1 VKTPFYFFEIK
12 YLKTHKSVAI
22 KCYIKYTI
30 RSILIEYNVI
40 IMFKC
45 VELMYKEVFNLYKC
59 AIILAAGEGKRM
71 NSNTPKVLHK
81 VCGKEMINH
90 VIDTIRSA
98 EIEMI
103 DVVIGKGAEK
113 VKEATE
119 DRNINYSLQEDQLG
133 TGHAV
138 MCAKEF
144 LRGHEGTVAIF
155 VGDGPLITEKTVR
168 ELLNYHE
175 KGEFKATILTSSMK
189 DPGKYG
195 RIIRNEFGDVEKI
208 VEFKDCTQVELSVQ
222 EINSGMYCFNIE
234 ELLNSL
240 DKLNNNNAQRE
251 YYLTDVIG
259 ILKSQGFKIGA
270 FDVPI
275 EEITAVNSKV
285 ELANAE
291 LIMRTRINRMHME
304 NGVTI
309 IDPNNAYIDSEVIIG
324 KDTIIYPGN
333 ILQGKTIIKE
343 NCVLY
348 QNNRISDSTI
358 QNGVSVQSSVIIESQ
373 VGEGT
378 TVGPYAYIRPESNI
392 GKHAR
397 IGDFVEIKKSTI
409 GDNTKVS
416 HLTYIGDAE
425 VGSGCN
431 FGCGTVVV
439 NYDGKS
445 KFKTIIGNNT
455 FIGCNT
461 NLVSPVK
468 VNDNAYIAAGSTI
481 TNEVP
486 KNALAIARARQ
497 RNIEN
502 WVIKSGHI
510 K

>member
-1 VKTPFYFFEIK
+1 
-12 YLKTHKSVAI
+12 
-22 KCYIKYTI
+22 
-30 RSILIEYNVI
+30 
-40 IMFKC
+40 MFKY
-45 VELMYKEVFNLYKC
+45 VELLYKEVFDLYKC

-90 VIDTIRSA
+90 VIDTMRSA
-98 EIEMI
+98 DIEMV
-103 DVVIGKGAEK
+103 DVVIGRGASEVKKG
-113 VKEATE
+113 TE
-119 DRNINYSLQEDQLG
+119 DRKINYSVQEEQLG

-144 LRGHEGTVAIF
+144 LGNNEGTVAIF
-155 VGDGPLITEKTVR
+155 VGDGPLITENTVR
-168 ELLNYHE
+168 EMLNYHE
-175 KGEFKATILTSSMK
+175 NGNFKATILTSSMEH
-189 DPGKYG
+189 PAKYG
-195 RIIRNEFGDVEKI
+195 RIIRDENGEVFKI
-208 VEFKDCTQVELSVQ
+208 VEFKDCTNQEVLVK
-222 EINSGMYCFNIE
+222 EINSGMYCFDIK

-240 DKLNNNNAQRE
+240 DRLNNNNAQKE

-259 ILKSQGFKIGA
+259 ILKSQGFKVGA
-270 FDVPI
+270 FDVPV

-285 ELANAE
+285 ELADAE
-291 LIMRTRINRMHME
+291 LIMRRRINRNHME

-309 IDPNNAYIDSEVIIG
+309 IDPSSTYIDSEVIIG
-324 KDTIIYPGN
+324 KDTTIYPGN
-333 ILQGKTIIKE
+333 VLQGKTIIKE
-343 NCVLY
+343 ECVLY
-348 QNNRISDSTI
+348 PNNRIADSI
-358 QNGVSVQSSVIIESQ
+358 LQNGVSVQSSVILESEI
-373 VGEGT
+373 GEET
-378 TVGPYAYIRPESNI
+378 TVGPFAYIRPESKI

-461 NLVSPVK
+461 NLVAPVK

-497 RNIEN
+497 VNIEN
-502 WVIKSGHI
+502 WVVKKGRS